1 MSKFNFS
8 NVLGGA
14 VFGSLN
20 AFLQHNA
27 SRDGYSRPNRYEV
40 ITFTIWCYWCI
51 ISRCN
56 GESAMSAMY
65 TSNTYM
71 VKLQEEYHFVVIR
84 YQCQT
89 EV

>member
-14 VFGSLN
+14 VFGGLN

-27 SRDGYSRPNRYEV
+27 SRDGYAKPNRYEV
-40 ITFTIWCYWCI
+40 VILLPSGVTQGSQQDAGNLQCHL
-51 ISRCN
+51 
-56 GESAMSAMY
+56 MSFP
-65 TSNTYM
+65 NYM
-71 VKLQEEYHFVVIR
+71 VKLQEEYLFVVT
-84 YQCQT
+84 QFLFQQ